1 MARKV
6 RAHLDV
12 EDRVSLVRR
21 YLCAN
26 DFEGEVICQPIV
38 PWQLISIL
46 FPSYVLH
53 QSHFLITAHT
63 YCWLALRSDMT
74 EEFQFF
80 WIIIVDAIETKVIL
94 IFG

>member
-46 FPSYVLH
+46 FPSCVFKHRESKL
-53 QSHFLITAHT
+53 QQTL
-63 YCWLALRSDMT
+63 CR
-74 EEFQFF
+74 
-80 WIIIVDAIETKVIL
+80 VIAGSL
-94 IFG
+94 